1 MEGRSGIRIGRAIM
15 SKDYIFRKVLSREI
29 MAGLGVTLI
38 K

>member
-1 MEGRSGIRIGRAIM
+1 MEGRTVIRIGRAIM

-29 MAGLGVTLI
+29 MGGVGIPLM